1 VNRSADVFAGQPA
14 YVAEDM
20 GFEPMIG
27 YHPKPA

>member
-1 VNRSADVFAGQPA
+1 VTVSPQVDRVFTWR
-14 YVAEDM
+14 VAEDM